1 MSPVGWCRDQRFS
14 VLTTFGLAAL
24 FLPGS
29 VLSQFADTGGYG
41 QFGFGF
47 DNSMVKTFQEPTYLI
62 VASRFVRP
70 GQIYR
75 IYVQLFSTEGADPI
89 NIIAAIQRD
98 GFEVAHA
105 SEQVSPGMA
114 LDVLMQVPTTS
125 VQGRY
130 KLRVEGNVNGV
141 LGGTA
146 FVNETVLEF
155 SQRSMTIFVQTE
167 KPLYMQGQIVK
178 FRALPLTTQL
188 KAFSDSV
195 DVYMLNPNRTV
206 MRRWLSRRTNLG
218 AVSLEYPLSEQPH
231 YGWWTIQVIAQGQV
245 EEHSF
250 RVEEYYQT
258 RFEVNVTMPTYFV
271 MSQEYVEGSVMAN
284 FTSGAAVTGNLTLR
298 ASVEPVRPTYD
309 IQYQYVRSIEQSFRW
324 FEGYMKFRFAVSDLL
339 QLHPRID
346 GMKIV
351 VKADVGERFLDLI
364 ESGES
369 ATIVFNSTL
378 KLAFLGNSPQV
389 YKPGMPFKAYLALS
403 YHDNSPLEKGSLVGK
418 RIDEFLRINVH
429 GSRNTGNTVPVRVP
443 GQRNMWE
450 IGFDTGSSLGGQELS
465 PPLIRIEAT
474 FFDEYL
480 GRASSELLLYPEF
493 SPSGYHIQVS
503 TSTKSPKVG
512 EYIIFHVRANY
523 FVEQFS
529 YLVVSKGMVLLTGQ
543 EVMQSSSIRT
553 MAISLSAEMA
563 PSATVIVFDVLK
575 REGRIVADSL
585 TFSVDA
591 ISKDK
596 FTVQLNN
603 RKDKTGDNIEVTIY
617 GPPGTYVALSGLE
630 RLLYEMHAGTQL
642 SYSEVVEKMNSF
654 IPTNGT
660 LKHETMSHKGDVST
674 FVNFPSSSYGLDA
687 NRTFAYAGLLV
698 FTDASVTRVRD
709 ECNITAGYLSCYDGS
724 CYPTSR
730 RCDGFRDCS
739 DGSDEAACPDDRV
752 DVRKFRMFRT
762 NRYLLQFTN
771 SWLWKDINIGSLGR
785 YIFTLPVPDVPSQ
798 WMISA
803 FGMTEATGFG
813 ILTKPISVSIWRSL
827 KSISTDRILKWPE
840 VIVDNGQN
848 IGKFSSAKPFYMTV
862 EMPTRIRLGEQ
873 IGVRVTVF
881 NYRLYE
887 TEVLVTLAN
896 SPDYK
901 FVHVDPFGLVSSYR
915 PKTSF
920 GEHQHLVFV
929 KAGKSF
935 EVYMPIVPVRMGQI
949 NVTIQAKTQIAK
961 DQVTK
966 SVFVE
971 SDGIPQERHIS
982 MLLDLSQ
989 GAYLIKY
996 LDTNITE
1003 TPILPFRE
1011 DRLYIFGSNRA
1022 TVSIVGDVVGPAFPT
1037 MPVNATTLVEK
1048 PSFCGEQNMFNFA
1061 VNMWTL
1067 LYLRLTG
1074 QYKQNEQKDAFVYLN
1089 LLYQRQLQF
1098 QNEDGSF
1105 TVFRWYRR
1113 PSVWLTAFALRT
1125 FQRATFQE
1133 WEHYLYID
1141 PTVIRRGMEWLLT
1154 TQSDEGSFHELSIYP
1169 YDRKMNSFSEGH
1181 FERLK
1186 YTNVSLT
1193 AHVLITLCEVK
1204 DLGGDV
1210 GAHMTT
1216 ARGAARRYLEQKL
1229 NIIRNWE
1236 DPYELAIVAYALT
1249 IANSDDAEDAFK
1261 YLDERKMETAGM
1273 IYWGR
1278 VKVDPPRDKYENQ
1291 RPYRQPRLPALY
1303 EASNVETTAYGL
1315 LTFVKRNAVIQK
1327 QIVEWLNC
1335 QRLHDSGWSS
1345 TQDTVMSMQALTEY
1359 TIQNR
1364 LSDVVDLT
1372 VTVDAPST
1380 PGFTRELRISKC
1392 LTLISLENMLEVN
1405 ESIRRFRQFERPPF
1419 GCCGMGALIL
1429 QQRVRLLAKS
1439 ELIQCF
1445 RCVCPFADKEN
1456 LSKRQAL
1463 TIPNAFGGVLIK
1475 VQGSGLAI
1483 LQMHVQYNIDT
1494 WKHLVTQPPAK
1505 AFDLDIRQYSFGRNN
1520 SHITFTS
1527 CQRWTRTEE
1536 SMASGMAV
1544 LELNLPSGYYVQQ
1557 QKLDAYV
1564 RYARVRNLREARYQE
1579 KRLDIYFDYLDEEP
1593 ICVDITVSRW
1603 YPVANMSRFIS
1614 IKVYDYY
1621 APERFNESMFEMYH
1635 LYAMS
1640 ICHVC
1645 GSYQCPYCPVFS
1657 HSEPRSRPTYLLS
1670 LSLSLAV
1677 VTLIYAVVGPER

>member
-1 MSPVGWCRDQRFS
+1 MTPMGGYSDRPVGA
-14 VLTTFGLAAL
+14 LTTLLVATAVLLAGVS
-24 FLPGS
+24 P
-29 VLSQFADTGGYG
+29 QFNDLGGYG
-41 QFGFGF
+41 QFSFSF
-47 DNSMVKTFQEPTYLI
+47 DNTNIKTLREPTYLI
-62 VASRFVRP
+62 LASRFVRP

-75 IYVQLFSTEGADPI
+75 IYVQLFGTEDSYPI
-89 NIIAAIQRD
+89 NVIAAIQRD
-98 GFEVAHA
+98 GVEVAHA
-105 SEQVSPGMA
+105 SEQVNPGMST
-114 LDVLMQVPTTS
+114 DVLMQVPTTS

-146 FVNETVLEF
+146 FVNETILEF
-155 SQRSMTIFVQTE
+155 SQRSMTIFIQTE
-167 KPLYMQGQIVK
+167 KPLYMQGQTVR

-188 KAFSDSV
+188 KAFSDAV

-245 EEHSF
+245 EEHSY

-271 MSQEYVEGSVMAN
+271 MSQEFVEGSVMAN
-284 FTSGAAVTGNLTLR
+284 FTSGAAVTGNLTLK
-298 ASVEPVRPTYD
+298 ASVEPIRPAYD
-309 IQYQYVRSIEQSFRW
+309 IHYHFVRSIEQSFRW
-324 FEGYMKFRFAVSDLL
+324 FEGFMNFKFAVRDLL
-339 QLHPRID
+339 VLSPKLD

-351 VKADVGERFLDLI
+351 VKAEVGERFLDLI
-364 ESGES
+364 EMGES

-378 KLAFLGNSPQV
+378 KLSFLGNSPQV
-389 YKPGMPFKAYLALS
+389 YKPGMPFKAYVALS
-403 YHDNSPLEKGSLVGK
+403 YHDNSPLERGALVGK
-418 RIDEFLRINVH
+418 RIDEFLRISVH
-429 GSRNTGNTVPVRVP
+429 GSRNPGNTVPVRVP
-443 GQRNMWE
+443 GQNNMWE

-465 PPLIRIEAT
+465 PPLIRIEAA
-474 FFDEYL
+474 FFDDYL
-480 GRASSELLLYPEF
+480 GRANGELLLYPEF
-493 SPSGYHIQVS
+493 SPSGYHIQVT
-503 TSTKSPKVG
+503 TSTKTPKVG

-523 FVEQFS
+523 FIDQFS
-529 YLVVSKGMVLLTGQ
+529 YIVVSKGMVFLTGQ

-553 MAISLSAEMA
+553 MAVSLSAEMA
-563 PSATVIVFDVLK
+563 PSATIVVFDVLK
-575 REGRIVADSL
+575 REGRIIADSL

-603 RKDKTGDNIEVTIY
+603 RKDKTGDNVEIAVY
-617 GPPGTYVALSGLE
+617 GSPGAYVALSGLE
-630 RLLYEMHAGTQL
+630 RTLYEMHAGTQL
-642 SYSEVVEKMNSF
+642 SYSEVIEKMNSF

-660 LKHETMSHKGDVST
+660 LKHETMSHMGDVST
-674 FVNFPSSSYGLDA
+674 YVNFPSSSYGLDA
-687 NRTFAYAGLLV
+687 NRTFAYAGLVV

-709 ECNITAGYLSCYDGS
+709 ECNITAGFLGCYDGS
-724 CYPTSR
+724 CYPASR

-739 DGSDEAACPDDRV
+739 DGSDETACPDDRV
-752 DVRKFRMFRT
+752 DVRNFRMFRT
-762 NRYLLQFTN
+762 NRYLLQYTN

-785 YIFTLPVPDVPSQ
+785 YIFTLPVPDVPTQ

-813 ILTKPISVSIWRSL
+813 ILTKPLS
-827 KSISTDRILKWPE
+827 
-840 VIVDNGQN
+840 
-848 IGKFSSAKPFYMTV
+848 FSSAKPFYMTV
-862 EMPTRIRLGEQ
+862 EMPTHIRLGEQ
-873 IGVRVTVF
+873 IGIRITVF

-935 EVYMPIVPVRMGQI
+935 EIYMPIVPVRMGQV

-971 SDGIPQERHIS
+971 SDGIVQERHIS

-1037 MPVNATTLVEK
+1037 MPVNASSLIEK

-1061 VNMWTL
+1061 ANMWTL

-1074 QYKQNEQKDAFVYLN
+1074 QYRQTEQKNAFIYLN

-1098 QNEDGSF
+1098 QNDDGSF

-1133 WEHYLYID
+1133 WEHYIYID
-1141 PTVIRRGMEWLLT
+1141 PTVIRRGMEWLLS
-1154 TQSDEGSFHELSIYP
+1154 TQSDEGSFQEYSTYP
-1169 YDRKMNSFSEGH
+1169 YDRKMNPYSEGH
-1181 FERLK
+1181 FERLR

-1204 DLGGDV
+1204 DLGGEV
-1210 GAHMTT
+1210 GARMTT
-1216 ARGAARRYLEQKL
+1216 ARNAARRYLEQKL

-1261 YLDERKMETAGM
+1261 YLDERKMEAAGM

-1327 QIVEWLNC
+1327 QMVEWLNC

-1345 TQDTVMSMQALTEY
+1345 TQDTVLAMQALTEY

-1380 PGFTRELRISKC
+1380 PGFTRELRI
-1392 LTLISLENMLEVN
+1392 N
-1405 ESIRRFRQFERPPF
+1405 R
-1419 GCCGMGALIL
+1419 
-1429 QQRVRLLAKS
+1429 
-1439 ELIQCF
+1439 
-1445 RCVCPFADKEN
+1445 DN

-1463 TIPNAFGGVLIK
+1463 TIPNAFGGVLVK

-1494 WKHLVTQPPAK
+1494 WRHLVTQPPAK
-1505 AFDLDIRQYSFGRNN
+1505 AFDLDVRQYSFGRNN

-1527 CQRWTRTEE
+1527 CQRWTRLEE

-1544 LELNLPSGYYVQQ
+1544 LEVNLPSGYYVQQ
-1557 QKLDAYV
+1557 QKLDSYV

-1579 KRLDIYFDYLDEEP
+1579 TKVEVYFDYLDEEP
-1593 ICVDITVSRW
+1593 ICVDLTINRW

-1621 APERFNESMFEMYH
+1621 APERFNESMFEVYQ

-1657 HSEPRSRPTYLLS
+1657 HSGPMLRATYFMLGPMLAIFILLR
-1670 LSLSLAV
+1670 AAA
-1677 VTLIYAVVGPER
+1677 TER